1 MANSQKSYSAVL
13 SRAHLWC
20 VILAGGL
27 WFVSLCA
34 ILGVVIAQ
42 CGECD
47 EAVVVCGW
55 ATEGLGG
62 GGGQSYHSTA
72 TPLPENW
79 CTAPEYCQSTPRVL
93 PQYCQSTGAVLP
105 EYWHITPW
113 NSATVLP
120 GYWCSTQRVLAQYSQ
135 STGGVPIPEY

>member
-34 ILGVVIAQ
+34 LLGVVIAQ
-42 CGECD
+42 FGECD

-62 GGGQSYHSTA
+62 G
-72 TPLPENW
+72 
-79 CTAPEYCQSTPRVL
+79 R
-93 PQYCQSTGAVLP
+93 
-105 EYWHITPW
+105 
-113 NSATVLP
+113 
-120 GYWCSTQRVLAQYSQ
+120 
-135 STGGVPIPEY
+135 